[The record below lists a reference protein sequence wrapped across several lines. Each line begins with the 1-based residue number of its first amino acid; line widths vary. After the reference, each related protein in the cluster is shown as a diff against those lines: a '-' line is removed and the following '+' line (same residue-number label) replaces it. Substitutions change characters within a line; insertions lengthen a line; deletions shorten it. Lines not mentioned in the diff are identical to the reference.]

1 MYCISM
7 SKQWYGCQCL
17 GYCYVCIDVDACYCT
32 CMQDEHNKNKQ
43 KTEKIPLSLKSLQVY
58 MQCQKRK
65 KKKRLICIT
74 KSVLH
79 LLAKSISNLNRIGCK
94 LDGRCSVST
103 DAAESLKQVKVTGS
117 TCQEL
122 AKLSNSE

>member
-1 MYCISM
+1 M
-7 SKQWYGCQCL
+7 
-17 GYCYVCIDVDACYCT
+17 CIDVDACV
-32 CMQDEHNKNKQ
+32 QDEHNKNKQ
-43 KTEKIPLSLKSLQVY
+43 KTEKNSPVTEVFASIYAMSK
-58 MQCQKRK
+58 KKKK
-65 KKKRLICIT
+65 KKKRIICIT
-74 KSVLH
+74 QSVLH